1 MGLFLTLIFFSFY
14 DCLKMLSFKI
24 VYVDL
29 QFFLVFLLDFVFVL
43 FFLHLFLDLI
53 DLFPRFF

>member
-1 MGLFLTLIFFSFY
+1 
-14 DCLKMLSFKI
+14 MLSFKF